1 MSLHRLAQVC
11 QRHLPT
17 CPTLASCEWS
27 GRCDFQGHFGEEQ
40 GKFAQGQLDRV
51 CGGISLSAFQQTNG
65 KRQAWR
71 DSRAK
76 VFHAA
81 VAAAAYMSPLWF
93 VMENVEGILAFKQ
106 QLRRSGILDK
116 YHMCLLP
123 LCPARDMKEP
133 NRRPRD
139 YLLFVRKDI
148 AIVTGSNELA
158 EFIGLAVSKVS
169 QCLPS
174 LPLRNCLDSSK
185 VHCSKASDRS
195 QLGQK
200 KCCHKW
206 VRQHDLMRA
215 RLGMPPSQPHQT
227 NFLLPREKSSFEVL
241 SRETQS

>member
-1 MSLHRLAQVC
+1 MRNKASLPKGNLTGYVVGFPC
-11 QRHLPT
+11 QPFSR
-17 CPTLASCEWS
+17 
-27 GRCDFQGHFGEEQ
+27 Q
-40 GKFAQGQLDRV
+40 
-51 CGGISLSAFQQTNG
+51 NG

-106 QLRRSGILDK
+106 QLLGFLRRSGILDK

-158 EFIGLAVSKVS
+158 EFIGLAVFKGEPVFAFFAFAK
-169 QCLPS
+169 L
-174 LPLRNCLDSSK
+174 
-185 VHCSKASDRS
+185 
-195 QLGQK
+195 LGQ
-200 KCCHKW
+200 
-206 VRQHDLMRA
+206 Q
-215 RLGMPPSQPHQT
+215 
-227 NFLLPREKSSFEVL
+227 
-241 SRETQS
+241 QSALF